1 MNASRWSMRGLVGV
15 MVFFGGCAG
24 GEYYRLGNEAER
36 EGNVQLAYENY
47 CKAAAERPNNSAVVA
62 AIKRVAPTAA
72 TYWESE
78 ALIAWSQSR
87 HADAWRMAMR
97 CLKIRPDHRGALQ
110 FVRKME
116 SEHAEEIAS
125 ARQEWLAQGG
135 QSLAKAKTVTMEAI
149 CGGVIDKLGTATTQP
164 DEPEAL
170 ALATEEE
177 TEAAKIAEDASG
189 ESKPVTTSQPVA
201 GRTTAET
208 RTMAQAKQLAAPSQP
223 TAVSTNGVGKEEPSH
238 QVVTKAATP
247 KKPSSA
253 NREQGENGA
262 FLAIRT
268 LSKRNKKFER
278 QVLAI
283 DGITI
288 RLRDTDSDPD
298 VDLDLYDGDRRT
310 QKIRDLKMGRS
321 KMFRGHTGR
330 WFRLTVLSIHHK
342 TETVRIGIG
351 PA

>member
-1 MNASRWSMRGLVGV
+1 MIASRWSMLGLVGA
-15 MVFFGGCAG
+15 MVLLGGCAG
-24 GEYYRLGNEAER
+24 GKHYRLAREAEGQ
-36 EGNVQLAYENY
+36 GNVHLAYENY
-47 CKAAAERPNNSAVVA
+47 CKAAAEHPNSTAVVA

-116 SEHAEEIAS
+116 SEHAGEIEP
-125 ARQEWLAQGG
+125 ARREWLAQGG
-135 QSLAKAKTVTMEAI
+135 RSLAKAKTVTMEAI
-149 CGGVIDKLGTATTQP
+149 SGGVIDERDTAATS
-164 DEPEAL
+164 PEESESL
-170 ALATEEE
+170 ALATEEGP
-177 TEAAKIAEDASG
+177 AKIAEAASG
-189 ESKPVTTSQPVA
+189 DSEQVATSQPA
-201 GRTTAET
+201 AKARTT
-208 RTMAQAKQLAAPSQP
+208 AQAKQHAPPPQS
-223 TAVSTNGVGKEEPSH
+223 TAVATNGEKNESSPR
-238 QVVTKAATP
+238 VVIKAATP
-247 KKPSSA
+247 KKPGSDT
-253 NREQGENGA
+253 REQDGDGA

-288 RLRDTDSDPD
+288 RLRDTDSEPD
-298 VDLDLYDGDRRT
+298 ADLDLYDGDRRT

-330 WFRLTVLSIHHK
+330 WYRLTVLSIHHK
-342 TETVRIGIG
+342 SRTVRIGIG

>member
-1 MNASRWSMRGLVGV
+1 MIASRWSMFGLVGV
-15 MVFFGGCAG
+15 MVLLGGCAG
-24 GEYYRLGNEAER
+24 GKYYRLGNEAER
-36 EGNVQLAYENY
+36 EGNVHLAYENY
-47 CKAAAERPNNSAVVA
+47 YKAAAEQPNNATVVA

-87 HADAWRMAMR
+87 HADAWRMGMQ
-97 CLKIRPDHRGALQ
+97 CLKICPDHRGVLQ

-116 SEHAEEIAS
+116 SEHAEEVEP
-125 ARQEWLAQGG
+125 ARREWLAQGG
-135 QSLAKAKTVTMEAI
+135 RSLAKAKTVTMEAI
-149 CGGVIDKLGTATTQP
+149 FGGVIDELGTATTQP
-164 DEPEAL
+164 EEPEAL
-170 ALATEEE
+170 ALATEEKSE
-177 TEAAKIAEDASG
+177 PEPAKG
-189 ESKPVTTSQPVA
+189 EEGTSDESEQVATSQPA
-201 GRTTAET
+201 AKARAT
-208 RTMAQAKQLAAPSQP
+208 AQAKKLAAPPQS
-223 TAVSTNGVGKEEPSH
+223 TAVSTNGENQESSSP
-238 QVVTKAATP
+238 VVAKAATP
-247 KKPSSA
+247 KKPGSET
-253 NREQGENGA
+253 REQGEDGA

-288 RLRDTDSDPD
+288 RLKDTDSDPD
-298 VDLDLYDGDRRT
+298 TDLDLYDGDRRT

-330 WFRLTVLSIHHK
+330 WYRLTVLSIHHK
-342 TETVRIGIG
+342 SETVRIGIG